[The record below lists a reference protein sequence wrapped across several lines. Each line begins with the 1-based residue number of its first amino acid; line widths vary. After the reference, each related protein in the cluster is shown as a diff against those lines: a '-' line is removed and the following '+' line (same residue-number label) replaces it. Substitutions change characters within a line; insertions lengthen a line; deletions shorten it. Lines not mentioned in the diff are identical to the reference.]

1 MAKRMIATEFT
12 EEDEKIEGSLRP
24 QLLKDYIGQKKAKEN
39 LKVYIDAARERGEA
53 LDHVLFF
60 GPPGLGKTTLA
71 GIIANEMGVRLKTTS
86 GPAIEKPGDM
96 AAILNNLQP
105 SDILFIDEIHRLNR
119 QVEEILYPAMEDFAI
134 DIGIGK
140 GASAK
145 SLRLEL
151 PPFTLVG
158 ATTRAGMLTAPLRDR
173 FGVINR
179 LEFYT
184 VEELEKIIL
193 RSADVLKVEIEKEGA
208 MELARRSRGT
218 PRLANR
224 LLKRVRDFAQV
235 KYDGRITK
243 QAADFALDLLEVDRL
258 GLDNIDREIL
268 LAMMQ
273 KFGGR
278 PVGIEAVA
286 TTIGEDAGTVEEV
299 YEPYLVQN
307 GLIVR
312 TPRGRQV
319 TDLAY
324 THLGVKKSV

>member
-24 QLLKDYIGQKKAKEN
+24 QLLKDYIGQQKAKAN

-105 SDILFIDEIHRLNR
+105 NDILFIDEIHRLNR

-134 DIGIGK
+134 DIVIGK
-140 GASAK
+140 GAAAK

-193 RSADVLKVEIEKEGA
+193 RSAGVLKVEIEKEGA

-268 LAMMQ
+268 LAMIQ

-286 TTIGEDAGTVEEV
+286 TTIGEDVGTVEEV